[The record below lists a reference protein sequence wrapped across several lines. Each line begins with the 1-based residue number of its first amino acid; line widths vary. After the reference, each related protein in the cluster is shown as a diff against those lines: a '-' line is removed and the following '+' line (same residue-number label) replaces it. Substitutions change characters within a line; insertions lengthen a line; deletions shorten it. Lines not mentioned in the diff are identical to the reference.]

1 MKLASGVFAEGA
13 ARRAGLRFGLGT
25 DGAATN
31 NRYDMF
37 SEMRT
42 AALLAKVNTLDPVA
56 CSAVDIYRTAT
67 IDGFRMFRLDAG
79 EIAVGKV
86 ADCILVDLDHSGL
99 VPGHNLVSDLV
110 YAATPECVDTTICAG
125 RVLMRRRQIPGE
137 DEIRRAF
144 REVAAKL

>member
-1 MKLASGVFAEGA
+1 MFA
-13 ARRAGLRFGLGT
+13 
-25 DGAATN
+25 
-31 NRYDMF
+31 
-37 SEMRT
+37 EMRT

-56 CSAVDIYRTAT
+56 CSAADIYRTAT
-67 IDGFRMFRLDAG
+67 ADGFRMFRLDAG

-86 ADCILVDLDHSGL
+86 ADCILVNLDHSGL

-144 REVAAKL
+144 RDVAARL